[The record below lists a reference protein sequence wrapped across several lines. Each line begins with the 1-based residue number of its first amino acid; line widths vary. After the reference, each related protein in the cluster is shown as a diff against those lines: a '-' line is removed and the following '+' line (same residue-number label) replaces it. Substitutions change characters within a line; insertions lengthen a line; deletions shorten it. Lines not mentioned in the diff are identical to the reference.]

1 MGLCKYSKK
10 IETIN
15 EDFPQL
21 MFSCVYQWCKLM
33 ILLLEKNSVT
43 FNFKTT
49 HEKNRSKI
57 KNTVSLW

>member
-1 MGLCKYSKK
+1 MGLCKYSK
-10 IETIN
+10 IFETTI

-21 MFSCVYQWCKLM
+21 LFSFVYRWCKLM

-43 FNFKTT
+43 FNFRIT